1 MCGSPGSEIESVSP
15 ALAGGFFT
23 MEPPGKPRKH
33 LEGIAEQESLHQADE
48 GGPQAE
54 VACQG
59 GFLSRGRS
67 KPAVVPLLEVTSW
80 KYPAAN
86 PASVKQVADP
96 EGSS

>member
-1 MCGSPGSEIESVSP
+1 MQASQGKKISSR
-15 ALAGGFFT
+15 LMGGL
-23 MEPPGKPRKH
+23 PKLKWPIK
-33 LEGIAEQESLHQADE
+33 
-48 GGPQAE
+48 
-54 VACQG
+54 G

-86 PASVKQVADP
+86 LASVKQVVDP

>member
-1 MCGSPGSEIESVSP
+1 MDSLPWSHQGSPESISKASQSKKVSTRLMRGVP
-15 ALAGGFFT
+15 KLKW
-23 MEPPGKPRKH
+23 PVK
-33 LEGIAEQESLHQADE
+33 
-48 GGPQAE
+48 
-54 VACQG
+54 G

-86 PASVKQVADP
+86 PASVKQVVDP